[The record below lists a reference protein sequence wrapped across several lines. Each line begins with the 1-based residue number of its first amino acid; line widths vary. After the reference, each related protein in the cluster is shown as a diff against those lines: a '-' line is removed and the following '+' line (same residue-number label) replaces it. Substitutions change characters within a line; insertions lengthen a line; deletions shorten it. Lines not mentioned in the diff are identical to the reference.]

1 MNRRLALLGLV
12 LAAVAAALLFRPDA
26 SGPELASPDA
36 EGAASGQGSG
46 TAPPTAPG
54 TLTDVPA
61 AEAEEGAPVRAEAAD
76 LLRLRVRA
84 QGGQPVDATV
94 YLLPRLARESA
105 VQDEAAPEVER
116 RDAPGGLLELPRTD
130 GAVELLASGPEGR
143 SGVLALDPDDRGDA
157 APRVVVLDHPHG
169 RVVLHLRD
177 AGGAPVADG
186 MVEVVGF
193 RAETDHPLV
202 RAAAEDRFA
211 ALPAVGAD
219 GTWRTMLPAGS
230 YRLRAEDGAGRLAL
244 MDLRVAEGEEVERS
258 LVLGAT
264 AELVGRVVGADG
276 RPAAGAEVIAY
287 PTNGLTT
294 PRTDP
299 TLVWFQ
305 AYGSF
310 PDGPGAP
317 FEDGLVSAADRDG
330 RFRLLVPAGWK
341 AYPLLRAEGLRSW
354 VGPAVELEEG
364 ARHDLGTV
372 RLDAGGELRVR
383 VLADGAPAA
392 GAAVGW
398 EPPDSLLLREP
409 PARSTDAEG
418 WADFHAVAPGR
429 VRVRAVLPGR
439 APTESEARVV
449 DGETTEVV
457 LELEPGGRVVGR
469 VTRAGAPVGGAR
481 VRLLPH
487 DPDSSLQWLLGDSS
501 RGLRTETGDDGAF
514 VLADVPAGRWDLIA
528 GADEAEKRV
537 TGLQVTAGADTAVD
551 VDLAGGAELTVTV
564 LDQDDLPRAGE
575 AVSAVLTEV
584 DANRQLRTGPD
595 GRAVFRDLEPGLWT
609 VIHVSGAD
617 AATTEAGDLSGLRV
631 EQRYV
636 RLAEGER
643 AEVVLGG
650 RRETADLVGRVTAG
664 GEPRPGLTV
673 MAVGPGGTRV
683 ERTDEAGGFRFDAM
697 PLGPYLLIVAASL
710 LGGDQYQESVE
721 LIEAGETRHDV
732 ELPERGLEVVVRDAE
747 SGAPLEGVAVSL
759 RPADGSH
766 PSGGLFA
773 TTDGEGTARF
783 SWLVP
788 GAYDVVAG
796 PLSLPLFGG
805 SEGGNA
811 ILPGIEVADAPGT
824 QRVELRLGQGA
835 TLRVRVRTPDGGL
848 VRGAHLFYEDAEGRP
863 LNVLSM
869 KATNSKG
876 VAQLEGLP
884 PGPGVLLVRHPELGL
899 AQVPVR
905 LAEGVLVKQEVVL
918 DPGGFLEV
926 QPVGDAGEPL
936 PGVWVVVLDDDGR
949 PVSTRWSLEETQ
961 EVRNAYLSGTPY
973 RVGPLA
979 PGTYRVRLVRPG
991 RPPVDHEVV
1000 LPPGTEVERVTVT
1013 WPAD

>member
-1 MNRRLALLGLV
+1 MPRRLALLGLA
-12 LAAVAAALLFRPDA
+12 LAAIAAALLFRPDA
-26 SGPELASPDA
+26 SRPERVAPA
-36 EGAASGQGSG
+36 TEGAASAPGSG
-46 TAPPTAPG
+46 TAPHPTPG
-54 TLTDVPA
+54 TLADVPA
-61 AEAEEGAPVRAEAAD
+61 AETEEGAPVRAEAAD
-76 LLRLRVRA
+76 LLRLRVR
-84 QGGQPVDATV
+84 GPGSRPVDATV
-94 YLLPRLARESA
+94 YLLPRLARESS
-105 VQDEAAPEVER
+105 VQDEAAPRVER

-130 GAVELLASGPEGR
+130 GAVELLAAGPEGR

-157 APRVVVLDHPHG
+157 APRVVVLDRPHG

-177 AGGAPVADG
+177 ADGAPITDG
-186 MVEVVGF
+186 VIEVVGF

-211 ALPAVGAD
+211 ALPAVDAG
-219 GTWRTMLPAGS
+219 GTWRVMLPAGS

-244 MDLRVAEGEEVERS
+244 MDLGVTEGAEVERS

-264 AELVGRVVGADG
+264 AELVGRAVGPDG
-276 RPAAGAEVIAY
+276 RPAAEAEVIAY
-287 PTNGLTT
+287 PSNGLTT

-305 AYGSF
+305 TYGTF
-310 PDGPGAP
+310 PEGPGVP
-317 FEDGLVSAADRDG
+317 FEDGLVASAGPDG
-330 RFRLLVPAGWK
+330 RFRLRVPAGWK
-341 AYPLLRAEGLRSW
+341 AYPLLRAEGLRPW
-354 VGPAVELEEG
+354 IGPTVELEGG

-372 RLDAGGELRVR
+372 RLDAGGRLRVR
-383 VLADGAPAA
+383 VLTDGAPAA

-398 EPPDSLLLREP
+398 EPPDSPLLRQP
-409 PARSTDAEG
+409 PTRSADAEG
-418 WADFHAVAPGR
+418 WTVFRAVAPGR
-429 VRVRAVLPGR
+429 VLVRAALPGR
-439 APTESEARVV
+439 APAEAEARVV
-449 DGETTEVV
+449 DDETTEVV
-457 LELEPGGRVVGR
+457 LDLEPGGRVVGR
-469 VTRAGAPVGGAR
+469 VTRSGAPVGGAR

-501 RGLRTETGDDGAF
+501 RGFRTETGDDGAF

-528 GADEAEKRV
+528 GSDEAEKRV
-537 TGLQVTAGADTAVD
+537 TGLQVTAGVDTPVE
-551 VDLAGGAELTVTV
+551 VDLAGGAVLTVTV
-564 LDQDDLPRAGE
+564 LDADDLPRADE

-584 DANRQLRTGPD
+584 NANRQLRTGPD

-617 AATTEAGDLSGLRV
+617 AATTEAGDLSGIRV

-636 RLAEGER
+636 RLAEGEH

-650 RRETADLVGRVTAG
+650 RRETADLVGRVTSG
-664 GEPRPGLTV
+664 GEPRPGATV
-673 MAVGPGGTRV
+673 MAIGPGGTRI
-683 ERTDEAGGFRFDAM
+683 ERTDASGGFRFADL
-697 PLGPYLLIVAASL
+697 PLGPYLLIVAANL

-721 LIEAGETRHDV
+721 LVEAGETRHDV
-732 ELPERGLEVVVRDAE
+732 DLPERGLEVVVRDAE
-747 SGAPLEGVAVSL
+747 SGTPLEGVAVSL
-759 RPADGSH
+759 RPTDGSH

-773 TTDGEGTARF
+773 TTDAEGTARF

-796 PLSLPLFGG
+796 PLALPLFGG
-805 SEGGNA
+805 EGGNA
-811 ILPGIEVADAPGT
+811 ILPGVVVADAPGT
-824 QRVELRLGQGA
+824 QRVELRLGRGA

-848 VRGAHLFYEDAEGRP
+848 VRGAHLFFEDAEGRP
-863 LNVLSM
+863 LNVLST

-905 LAEGVLVKQEVVL
+905 LTEDALVKQEVVL

-926 QPVGDAGEPL
+926 QPVGDASEPL
-936 PGVWVVVLDDDGR
+936 PGVWVVVLDEDGR

-973 RVGPLA
+973 RIGPLA

-1000 LPPGTEVERVTVT
+1000 LPSGTEVERVTVT